1 MRVETNPINVEITV
15 ESESLDRNA
24 FYNVCFITENDVAPR
39 TIEVS
44 NLNELLSHGYRRDSL
59 AYNFC
64 LTAFA
69 QQGIPSVFVRAKR
82 TNETYSEAFSSDSNA
97 NYYFVVIDSK
107 LESDILP
114 FNEYLTSADEFK
126 LQFYSSSN
134 APIKD
139 RKLVHYYSDFSIRL
153 AEIMAGDFSRLAG
166 DMTNLA
172 GRVYA
177 KDRAKFSEI
186 YIVKAL
192 RKACNFENPSP
203 ETSINIFMAGD
214 SVRFVGDSINMA
226 GRVLDADTSETTCY
240 KLEKIYQ
247 DEYKYKAGDSI
258 RLVGDS
264 INMAGRT
271 FDFEKAEYYGADVSY
286 YQLARTAYP
295 EAAWIAE
302 CANSFPSRVQWLHK
316 LLVKPEAMKY
326 SEIPENSNTTAIV
339 MDTKATVGSGNTM
352 QGFAIHEQ
360 VSLDWV
366 KWAIGRKVWTLLY
379 NTSKLPSTVG
389 GTELIKNEMKN
400 VLDLAIEEGVFSK
413 YHIKNI
419 SIAKDKETVKASFSA
434 TLMHSILGA
443 SISGSLYH

>member
-39 TIEVS
+39 TIEVG

-69 QQGIPSVFVRAKR
+69 QQGIPTVFVRAKR
-82 TNETYSEAFSSDSNA
+82 TDETYSEAFSSDSNA

-107 LESDILP
+107 LEGDIEP

-134 APIKD
+134 DPIKD
-139 RKLVHYYSDFSIRL
+139 KKLVHYYSDFSIRL
-153 AEIMAGDFSRLAG
+153 AEVMAGDFSRLVG
-166 DMTNLA
+166 DSENLA
-172 GRVYA
+172 GRMYA
-177 KDRAKFSEI
+177 SDRAKFSEL
-186 YIVKAL
+186 YIAKAL
-192 RKACNFENPSP
+192 KSDVEVEEVYSG
-203 ETSINIFMAGD
+203 EYKYMAGD
-214 SVRFVGDSINMA
+214 
-226 GRVLDADTSETTCY
+226 LT
-240 KLEKIYQ
+240 K
-247 DEYKYKAGDSI
+247 
-258 RLVGDS
+258 LVGDS
-264 INMAGRT
+264 INLAGRIM
-271 FDFEKAEYYGADVSY
+271 DFERAREYGADVSY

-316 LLVKPEAMKY
+316 MLVKPEVMKY

-339 MDTKATVGSGNTM
+339 MDTKSTVGSGNTM

-400 VLDLAIEEGVFSK
+400 VLDLAVEEGVFSK
-413 YHIKNI
+413 YVIKDI
-419 SIAKDKETVKASFSA
+419 SIAKDKETVRASFSA

>member
-39 TIEVS
+39 TVEVA

-82 TNETYSEAFSSDSNA
+82 TDETYSEAFSSDSNA
-97 NYYFVVIDSK
+97 NYYFVVVDSK
-107 LESDILP
+107 LESDIAP

-134 APIKD
+134 DPIKD

-153 AEIMAGDFSRLAG
+153 AEIMAGDFSRLVG
-166 DMTNLA
+166 DSENLA

-177 KDRAKFSEI
+177 SDRAKFSEL
-186 YIVKAL
+186 YIAKAL
-192 RKACNFENPSP
+192 KSNVEVEEVYSG
-203 ETSINIFMAGD
+203 EYKYMAGD
-214 SVRFVGDSINMA
+214 
-226 GRVLDADTSETTCY
+226 LT
-240 KLEKIYQ
+240 K
-247 DEYKYKAGDSI
+247 
-258 RLVGDS
+258 LVGDS
-264 INMAGRT
+264 INLAGRT
-271 FDFEKAEYYGADVSY
+271 IDYEKAREYGAEIQY

-302 CANSFPSRVQWLHK
+302 CANLFSSRVQWLHK
-316 LLVKPEAMKY
+316 MLVKPEIMKY
-326 SEIPENSNTTAIV
+326 SEIPENSNTTVIV

-379 NTSKLPSTVG
+379 NASKLPSTVG

>member
-39 TIEVS
+39 TVEVA

-82 TNETYSEAFSSDSNA
+82 TDETYSEAFSSDSNA
-97 NYYFVVIDSK
+97 NYYFVVVDSK
-107 LESDILP
+107 LESDIAP

-134 APIKD
+134 DPIKD

-153 AEIMAGDFSRLAG
+153 AEIMAGDFSRLVG
-166 DMTNLA
+166 DSENLA

-177 KDRAKFSEI
+177 SDRAKFSEL
-186 YIVKAL
+186 YIAKAL
-192 RKACNFENPSP
+192 KSNVEVEEVYSG
-203 ETSINIFMAGD
+203 EYKYMAGD
-214 SVRFVGDSINMA
+214 
-226 GRVLDADTSETTCY
+226 LT
-240 KLEKIYQ
+240 K
-247 DEYKYKAGDSI
+247 
-258 RLVGDS
+258 LVGDS
-264 INMAGRT
+264 INLAGRT
-271 FDFEKAEYYGADVSY
+271 IDYEKAREYGAEIQY

-302 CANSFPSRVQWLHK
+302 CANLFPSRVQWLHK
-316 LLVKPEAMKY
+316 MLVKPEIMKY
-326 SEIPENSNTTAIV
+326 SEIPENSNTTVIV

-379 NTSKLPSTVG
+379 NASKLPSTVG

>member
-39 TIEVS
+39 TVEVA

-82 TNETYSEAFSSDSNA
+82 TDETYSEAFSSDSNA

-107 LESDILP
+107 LESDIAP

-134 APIKD
+134 VPIKD
-139 RKLVHYYSDFSIRL
+139 KKLVHYYSDFSIRL
-153 AEIMAGDFSRLAG
+153 AEIMAGDFSRLVG
-166 DMTNLA
+166 DSENLT
-172 GRVYA
+172 GRIYA
-177 KDRAKFSEI
+177 SDRAKFSEL
-186 YIVKAL
+186 YIAKAL
-192 RKACNFENPSP
+192 KSDVEI
-203 ETSINIFMAGD
+203 E
-214 SVRFVGDSINMA
+214 
-226 GRVLDADTSETTCY
+226 DAYSG
-240 KLEKIYQ
+240 
-247 DEYKYKAGDSI
+247 EYKYMSGDLTK
-258 RLVGDS
+258 LVGDS
-264 INMAGRT
+264 INLAGRT
-271 FDFEKAEYYGADVSY
+271 IDYEKAREYGAEVQY

-316 LLVKPEAMKY
+316 VLVKPDVMKY
-326 SEIPENSNTTAIV
+326 SEIPEKSNTTAIV
-339 MDTKATVGSGNTM
+339 MNTKVTVGSGTTM
-352 QGFAIHEQ
+352 QGIAIHEQ

-366 KWAIGRKVWTLLY
+366 KWAIGRKVWNLLY
-379 NTSKLPSTVG
+379 NTSKLPANTG

-400 VLDLAIEEGVFSK
+400 VLDLAVEEGVFSK
-413 YHIKNI
+413 YIIKDI